1 MPSGARRQSLDRG
14 VKGLRSRNK
23 IEWRHMSSAFR
34 FHFLY
39 TRVHPCI
46 NSSRVS
52 HCLWGK
58 KSLLLASIFPYQC
71 KSSNLYH
78 APNIAYWSLP
88 LDDGHGTVLGT
99 KFKSSSVIRAQKI
112 HSCIYHLTFWRI
124 YSFLY
129 KRGR

>member
-58 KSLLLASIFPYQC
+58 KSLLLASIFPYQY
-71 KSSNLYH
+71 KSSNLYR

-112 HSCIYHLTFWRI
+112 HSCIYHLTFWSV